1 VLKINQIKCK
11 IGHNESELLQAL
23 AKKLRISINDIVS
36 YEIIRRSV
44 DARHKPDLYFMY
56 TLYVTLKN
64 EKHILQRFK
73 NSADVS
79 KEERK
84 SFSYQVTGNIPLKQ
98 PVIIG
103 AGPAGLYCAL
113 ELAKHGFKPLVLERG
128 KDVDSRLKDVE
139 NFWKTGKLLPNSNV
153 QFGEGGA
160 GTFSD
165 GKLNTL
171 VKDTSGRNKHV
182 LQTFVEYGAD
192 SSILYDHKPHIG
204 TDKLR
209 DIIKRMRQDIIKLG
223 GTVLF
228 ESQMTDFH
236 IKNNKIT
243 EICINDTTWIET
255 ELIVL
260 AIGHSARDTFEI
272 LYSKNIDMEPKA
284 FAVGFRV
291 MHPQSFINQS
301 QYGTA
306 EVKELGAAPYK
317 ITAKASDGR
326 GVYSF
331 CMCPGGYVV
340 NASSEDGCTAVNGM
354 SYSGRNSSCANSAII
369 VSVSPED
376 YPSKEVLAG
385 MHFQRIL
392 ERNAFTIAQGK
403 VPIQKYGDYVNK
415 LSEKNQINIVS
426 YSDDILAF
434 EPEIKGQY
442 ALADLTEILPLAL
455 NKAFVEGMTELN
467 HKIKGFASK
476 EVWLCGL
483 ESRTS
488 SPVKIIR
495 SDRLTSNI
503 ENLYPCGEGAGYA
516 GGITSAAMDGVKI
529 AMEIASVYKPVV

>member
-1 VLKINQIKCK
+1 MLKINQIKCK
-11 IGHNESELLQAL
+11 VGHNESELLQAL
-23 AKKLRISINDIVS
+23 AKKLRININEIIS
-36 YEIIRRSV
+36 YEIVRRSV

-56 TLYVTLKN
+56 TLHVTLKN
-64 EKHILQRFK
+64 ERHVLQRLK
-73 NSADVS
+73 NSVDVS
-79 KEERK
+79 KEERT
-84 SFSYQVTGNIPLKQ
+84 SFSYQVTGSVPLKQ

-103 AGPAGLYCAL
+103 AGPAGIYCAL
-113 ELAKHGFKPLVLERG
+113 ELVKHGFKPLVLERG

-139 NFWKTGKLLPNSNV
+139 SFWENGVLLPNSNV

-192 SSILYDHKPHIG
+192 PSVLYDHKPHIG

-209 DIIKRMRQDIIKLG
+209 DIIKRMRQDIINLG
-223 GTVLF
+223 GNVLF

-236 IKNNKIT
+236 LNNNKIT

-255 ELIVL
+255 ELVVL
-260 AIGHSARDTFEI
+260 AIGHSARDTFEM
-272 LYSKNIDMEPKA
+272 LCAKNVVMEPKS

-291 MHPQSFINQS
+291 VHPQAFINES
-301 QYGTA
+301 QYGA
-306 EVKELGAAPYK
+306 LEVKALGAAPYK
-317 ITAKASDGR
+317 VTAKASDGR

-340 NASSEDGCTAVNGM
+340 NASSEKGYTAVNGM
-354 SYSGRNSSCANSAII
+354 SYSGRNSRCANSAII
-369 VSVSPED
+369 VSVSPAD

-385 MHFQRIL
+385 MDFQRML
-392 ERNAFTIAQGK
+392 EKNAYTIAHGK
-403 VPIQKYGDYVNK
+403 VPIQKYGDYVNQ
-415 LSEKNQINIVS
+415 LFEKNQIDAVS

-434 EPEIKGQY
+434 EPEIKGQF
-442 ALADLTEILPLAL
+442 AISDLTEILPHAL
-455 NKAFVEGMTELN
+455 NKAFVEGMMQLN

-488 SPVKIIR
+488 SPVKILR
-495 SDRLTSNI
+495 NEQLTSNI
-503 ENLYPCGEGAGYA
+503 VNLYPCGEGAGYA

-529 AMEIASVYKPVV
+529 AMEIASVFKPVL